1 MHNGDLI
8 DEETIVPGGE
18 KPVGSS
24 IKGHGPQKTGV
35 PTRRAATPPVK
46 AGEKSVNTDI

>member
-8 DEETIVPGGE
+8 NEETIVPGGE

-35 PTRRAATPPVK
+35 PARGAATPPVK
-46 AGEKSVNTDI
+46 AGKDLVNTDI